1 MQIVSTQRDP
11 LYFLEKLRPREGGHA
26 HGEACACD
34 TRGSAA
40 KRLSFSLHCAF
51 ESLSVLAVSLTK
63 SFCPAKL

>member
-40 KRLSFSLHCAF
+40 KRLSFSSLYIVLLRAF
-51 ESLSVLAVSLTK
+51 RCLLLV
-63 SFCPAKL
+63 